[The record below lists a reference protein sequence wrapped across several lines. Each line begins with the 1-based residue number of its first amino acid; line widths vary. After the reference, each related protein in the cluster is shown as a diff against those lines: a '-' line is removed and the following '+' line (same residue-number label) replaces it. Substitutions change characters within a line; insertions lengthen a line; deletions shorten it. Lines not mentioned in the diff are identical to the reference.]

1 MKSNFVVDLEPNQV
15 ITTSFL
21 VQSKEVRFKK
31 TGEPY
36 LALEFA
42 DRTGT
47 VEAKMWENVAEVEA
61 TFDRDDF
68 VKVKGLV
75 EVYRNKPQLTIHKLR
90 RLDESE
96 VDFAD
101 YFPHTTK
108 DVEAMYAEI
117 LGILEG
123 FSNPHLKQLLLSIFG
138 DEEIA
143 AKFKQAPA
151 AKTMHHARLGGLL
164 EHVLSLCQLCQ
175 VVGPHYEGIDMD
187 LLLTGALLHDI
198 GKIEELEYARSFG
211 YTTRGQLLGH
221 IVIELEVVNKKIA
234 AIEDF
239 PVELKML
246 VEHMLVSHHGSYE
259 FGSPKLPMFP
269 EALLLHYLDNLDS
282 KMESVLATIR
292 TDPSVEGSWTRFNP
306 ALGRVLLKRSK
317 LTSREEPAPAPPVS
331 GTEEKP

>member
-1 MKSNFVVDLEPNQV
+1 MKPSYVSTLEPNQV

-36 LALEFA
+36 LALELT

-47 VEAKMWENVAEVEA
+47 VEAKMWENVAEVEG

-75 EVYRNKPQLTIHKLR
+75 EIYRNKPQLTIHKLR
-90 RLDESE
+90 RLNESE
-96 VDFAD
+96 VDFGD
-101 YFPHTTK
+101 YFPRTTK
-108 DVEAMYAEI
+108 DVAAMFAEI
-117 LGILEG
+117 LGIIEG
-123 FSNPHLKQLLLSIFG
+123 FTHPYLKQLLLAIFG

-151 AKTMHHARLGGLL
+151 AKTLHHAYLGGLL
-164 EHVLSLCQLCQ
+164 EHVLSLCRLCQ
-175 VVGPHYEGIDMD
+175 MVGPHYEGIDMD

-198 GKIEELEYARSFG
+198 GKIDELDYARSFG

-221 IVIELEVVNKKIA
+221 IVIELEIVDQKIA
-234 AIEDF
+234 AIEGF
-239 PVELKML
+239 PADLKML
-246 VEHMLVSHHGSYE
+246 VEHMIVSHHGRYE

-269 EALLLHYLDNLDS
+269 EALLLHYLDDLDS
-282 KMESVLATIR
+282 KMESMQTTIR
-292 TDPSVEGSWTRFNP
+292 TDASVEGPWTRYHT
-306 ALGRVLLKRSK
+306 ALGRLLLKRNK
-317 LTSREEPAPAPPVS
+317 LAGHEEAGSVPPRM
-331 GTEEKP
+331 TAEEKA